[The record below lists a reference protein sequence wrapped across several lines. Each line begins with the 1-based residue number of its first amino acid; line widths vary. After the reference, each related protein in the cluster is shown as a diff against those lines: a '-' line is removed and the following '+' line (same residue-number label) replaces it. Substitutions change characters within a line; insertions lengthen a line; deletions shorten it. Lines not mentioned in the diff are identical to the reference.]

1 MFYFSLANIAPQ
13 FCSKLATIQL
23 VAICRIKYGAD
34 KLLEDFVTTVNAL
47 QCRGIRFKIGTSEL
61 LVHGTLVMA
70 PCDTLAAQ
78 FKRGFKGVGF
88 AVKPCRTC
96 EITKSE
102 VKHSYFL
109 GSAER
114 TLEKHNE
121 RIKNLEEVSK
131 RRKVY

>member
-1 MFYFSLANIAPQ
+1 
-13 FCSKLATIQL
+13 
-23 VAICRIKYGAD
+23 
-34 KLLEDFVTTVNAL
+34 
-47 QCRGIRFKIGTSEL
+47 
-61 LVHGTLVMA
+61 MA

-78 FKRGFKGVGF
+78 FIGGFKEGVGF
-88 AVKPCRTC
+88 AVKQCRTC

-121 RIKNLEEVSK
+121 RIENLEEVSK
-131 RRKVY
+131 KTKVYWRKMWDIDAKKCLVHNRKFSLAPVPCA